1 MAEFT
6 SILNKTVK
14 TVVKNPNKGVNLV
27 STAYKG
33 DSLTRVD
40 YLKSI
45 LADSKKI
52 DTAKTGVVVTGTVAG
67 VATTTEADAMPLGS
81 LTKNLITG
89 AVPGATERKLRYT
102 EDEIKAATDELAR
115 YEAITKELTLNPTEL
130 LTEDNVIYAGATD
143 VQRLLQVADNYANDS
158 STFDAAWTKNI
169 IDVWTTRLE
178 HEITDDVDLKWVTTG
193 RDEWYKENLAEYN
206 FSTLDGVEVN
216 KSNGVWHFK
225 KWWDEADEADLPTN
239 KLDTF
244 NLFRRY
250 ADEYALGRRIYASD
264 TSLIFTKPG
273 EDWSEFEALIRGFS
287 MDIATGFGSPQELAL
302 MVTTAGTAKI
312 YTTSNK
318 AFQAKQAYDRASKGK
333 RAIMGYGGT
342 AIIGGA
348 TALTVEETRQA
359 LKGIDLDNSE
369 VMVIIGGL
377 FGISTH
383 GIPKAFSMAKEFFM
397 KLSKGE
403 QKEVLGKVAKEVL
416 EIQQETEKK
425 VATTTTTTQKDTEKT
440 YDELEQEII
449 DKGYKGLDDESMD
462 VLGAPR
468 LDRTGIAI
476 GASRVN
482 PSPLLRAYDLGIK
495 PIYNLLSKIKAS
507 TNTLM
512 KDGKVVVQQGP
523 TADSIYKSKYVGTH
537 NKLIAKL
544 RNLIKTSKM
553 KTNDFN
559 IALDTAVKKQTAL
572 YRSKR
577 VEIEVLS
584 EFIRA
589 QQTKLKASTDPKA
602 TFRLKTVISNY
613 EKKLD
618 TAKAREVEILK
629 SGNDNIDK
637 GVGEIQEYY
646 KVYNTNIHSL
656 DRRDLLKKQAGELE
670 DVADP
675 KKVEEITARHE
686 QELIDLDDFY
696 NERHLGYSPRYWN
709 REAIAR
715 DPKYIDKL
723 TRALLNSPYARALKQ
738 HNPEDYK
745 KFISE
750 IPDIVLNMRNKIR
763 DTDME
768 NNLRDISGARAG
780 GQGDKVKGKSE
791 ISRRIDVDELEIQDL
806 VQSDWTTVTQAY
818 NHDLGHKL
826 SVREALDIK
835 NWDEFEELY
844 MPGVK
849 DSLARSN
856 LSDEARTRAE
866 DDVKAIVQE
875 ALGTRGLIKKDN
887 FGQRARRVLVDSA
900 NAIFSPGFGLTTL
913 LESGPVLTNAGRDMI
928 HTLLPSFKQVLK
940 EYNLLWKNKGFD
952 ENSMDS
958 LRAMGIAGNIQ
969 NSLMANRLDDGTFYA
984 FHKKASFDRR
994 WAEGAKW
1001 TANKGYHLGG
1011 FHGITSYWKYVAA
1024 SSFQVKLQRVGTRLA
1039 NGGNPLSKSE
1049 EKYFGRLG
1057 MDTDTLLRISKMPMK
1072 DKDGHQNFN
1081 MTDWDDDLKE
1091 MTMDSMNRATNESV
1105 LEPSGYDTPRFM
1117 TGGGDVGAM
1126 SAIFMQYQRFPLAAY
1141 NMYIKNGMSDRD
1153 GKIMASAATSFVVG
1167 SIALFLKEES
1177 EVAMGTLKE
1186 HDRRYNLFSDVARI
1200 ASDSWARLGVDVM
1213 NKTPAL
1219 SMLPKY
1225 VSIGQAITRQEQ
1237 LGPDGFLL
1245 DPRHTAMPVSLSTV
1259 GRIWE
1264 IGADA
1269 IEDGEVPYRF
1279 LNYTP
1284 IVARNPLS
1292 QGFIDYTVEQND

>member
-6 SILNKTVK
+6 SIFNKVAK
-14 TVVKNPNKGVNLV
+14 TTLKKPNKGVNSL

-33 DSLTRVD
+33 DSNTRVD

-45 LADSKKI
+45 LADSKNVDKV
-52 DTAKTGVVVTGTVAG
+52 KTGVVVTGTVAG
-67 VATTTEADAMPLGS
+67 VATTTEADAMPIGS

-89 AVPGATERKLRYT
+89 AAPGATERKLRYT
-102 EDEIKAATDELAR
+102 ENEIKAAEAEIAR
-115 YEAITKELTLNPTEL
+115 YEAIKKELTLNPTEL
-130 LTEDNVIYAGATD
+130 FNEENALYAGATD
-143 VQRLLQVADNYANDS
+143 VQRILYVADDYANNS
-158 STFDAAWTKNI
+158 STFNAAWTKNI
-169 IDVWTTRLE
+169 IDAWTTRLE
-178 HEITDDVDLKWVTTG
+178 HEITDDIDLEWVTTG
-193 RDEWYKENLAEYN
+193 RDEWYKENLSEYN
-206 FSTLDGVEVN
+206 FSTLEGSEVN

-225 KWWDEADEADLPTN
+225 KWWDESDEADLPTN

-244 NLFRRY
+244 SLFRRY
-250 ADEYALGRRIYASD
+250 ADEYSLAKRIYAAD
-264 TSLIFTKPG
+264 TGLIFTKPG
-273 EDWSEFEALIRGFS
+273 DEWADFEALIRGFS
-287 MDIATGFGSPQELAL
+287 MDISTSFGSPQELAL
-302 MVTTAGTAKI
+302 MVTTMGTAKV

-318 AFQAKQAYDRASKGK
+318 VFQAKQAYDRASKGK

-342 AIIGGA
+342 FILGSG

-377 FGISTH
+377 FGVSTH
-383 GIPKAFSMAKEFFM
+383 GIPKAFGMAKDFFM

-403 QKEVLGKVAKEVL
+403 QKGVLEKVAKEVL

-425 VATTTTTTQKDTEKT
+425 VSTTSTGQKDSEKT
-440 YDELEQEII
+440 YEELEQEII
-449 DKGYKGLDDESMD
+449 DKGYKGLGDESTD
-462 VLGAPR
+462 VMGAPT
-468 LDRTGIAI
+468 LDRGVNQT
-476 GASRVN
+476 N

-507 TNTLM
+507 SNTLM

-537 NKLIAKL
+537 NKLIANL

-572 YRSKR
+572 YRAKR
-577 VEIEVLS
+577 VEMEVLS

-589 QQTKLKASTDPKA
+589 QKAKLKASKDPKA
-602 TFRLKTVISNY
+602 IFRLKTVISNY

-686 QELIDLDDFY
+686 QELLDLDDFY

-709 REAIAR
+709 REAISR

-723 TRALLNSPYARALKQ
+723 TKALLNSPYARALKQ
-738 HNPEDYK
+738 HNPKDYK
-745 KFISE
+745 EFISE
-750 IPDIVLNMRNKIR
+750 IPDIILNMRNKIR

-768 NNLRDISGARAG
+768 NNLRDISGSRAG

-791 ISRRIDVDELEIQDL
+791 ISRRIDVDELEVQDL

-826 SVREALDIK
+826 SVREALGIK

-849 DSLARSN
+849 ESLSKSN
-856 LSDEARTRAE
+856 LSDEARSEAE
-866 DDVKAIVQE
+866 NNIKALVQE
-875 ALGTRGLIKKDN
+875 ALGTRGLIKNDN
-887 FGQRARRVLVDSA
+887 FGQRARRVVVDTM

-913 LESGPVLTNAGRDMI
+913 AEAGPVTAHAGRDMI
-928 HTLLPSFKQVLK
+928 RTLLPAMKQVIR
-940 EYNLLWKNKGFD
+940 EYRNKGFD

-958 LRAMGIAGNIQ
+958 IRGMGIGGNIQ

-984 FHKKASFDRR
+984 FHKKAAFDRR

-1011 FHGITSYWKYVAA
+1011 FHGITSFWKYTAA
-1024 SSFQVKLQRVGTRLA
+1024 GSFQAKLNRIGTRLA
-1039 NGGNPLSKSE
+1039 NGGKPLSKSE

-1057 MDTDTLLRISKMPMK
+1057 MDSDTLIRIAKMPMR
-1072 DKDGHQNFN
+1072 DKDGNQNFN

-1091 MTMDSMNRATNESV
+1091 LTMDSMNRATNESV
-1105 LEPSGYDTPRFM
+1105 LEPSGYDMPRFM
-1117 TGGGDVGAM
+1117 TEGDDTGAL
-1126 SAIFMQYQRFPLAAY
+1126 SAIFLQYQRFPLAAY

-1153 GKIMASAATSFVVG
+1153 AKIFASSATSFAVL
-1167 SIALFLKEES
+1167 STALFVKEES
-1177 EVAMGTLKE
+1177 EVAMGILKE
-1186 HDRRYNLFSDVARI
+1186 SDRRYNLFSKSERI

-1213 NKTPAL
+1213 NKTPAV

-1225 VSIGQAITRQEQ
+1225 LSVGQAVTRQEQ

-1245 DPRHTAMPVSLSTV
+1245 SPGQTAAPVVWSTI
-1259 GRIWE
+1259 GRLWE
-1264 IGADA
+1264 IGADS
-1269 IEDGEVPYRF
+1269 IEDGEFPVRA
-1279 LNYTP
+1279 LKLTP
-1284 IVARNPLS
+1284 LARLPFT
-1292 QGFIDYTVEQND
+1292 QGFIDYTIEQLD